1 MATKKETKMTPYK
14 ESKIVPSGMGS
25 ALLEFQKLAVSASKD
40 SKNPHFKSSY
50 ASLEA
55 VISAAN
61 QATQFGICFTQ
72 EIDFEFNGD
81 AGMTFVR
88 TVLIHAP
95 SGEQRTSRTPIRS
108 KDPAD
113 PQKMGSGS
121 TYAKRYGLQSA
132 LGLPSEDDD
141 GNEASKEPKGKVQ
154 HINPNDEGT
163 W

>member
-1 MATKKETKMTPYK
+1 MTTKKKPKDKKKIKDGMRHYLS
-14 ESKIVPSGMGS
+14 SKASY
-25 ALLEFQKLAVSASKD
+25 AVSASKD

-61 QATQFGICFTQ
+61 EATQFGICFTQ

-113 PQKMGSGS
+113 PQKMGSGI

-141 GNEASKEPKGKVQ
+141 GNEASKAPKGKVQ
-154 HINPNDEGT
+154 HINPDDEGT

>member
-1 MATKKETKMTPYK
+1 MRHNMTTKKETKPQAKNMA
-14 ESKIVPSGMGS
+14 E
-25 ALLEFQKLAVSASKD
+25 ALLEFQKLAISASKD
-40 SKNPHFKSSY
+40 SKNPHFKNSY

-61 QATQFGICFTQ
+61 EATQFGICFTQ

-108 KDPAD
+108 KDPTD
-113 PQKMGSGS
+113 PQKMGSGI

-132 LGLPSEDDD
+132 LGLPSEDDY
-141 GNEASKEPKGKVQ
+141 GNEASQAPKCKVQ
-154 HINPNDEGT
+154 HINPNYEVT

>member
-1 MATKKETKMTPYK
+1 MTTKKETKPQTRNIN
-14 ESKIVPSGMGS
+14 E
-25 ALLEFQKLAVSASKD
+25 ALLEFQKLAISASKD

-61 QATQFGICFTQ
+61 EATQFGLCFTQ

-81 AGMTFVR
+81 TGMTFVR

-108 KDPAD
+108 KEPSD
-113 PQKMGSGS
+113 PQKMGSGI
-121 TYAKRYGLQSA
+121 TYAKRYGLQSL

-141 GNEASKEPKGKVQ
+141 GNDASKEPKGKVQ